1 MVLAAHLLRALRRRL
16 AAEHGGFIIEVV
28 VSAAL
33 IVTAGGGALMAMD
46 TVSEQT
52 GEQRTQAVGADVAQA
67 EMERLRAQKFET
79 LTALA
84 TTPETR
90 TVKSAADR
98 FTYTVVNTSAWAMQ
112 APSGAVSCTNSARN
126 PEALRVSTTVT
137 WPKMGRKPIRF
148 SSLVAAPV
156 GSAAQRGTYVVQ
168 VTDRN
173 GAGHSSLTVAMA
185 GPTGVTG
192 VTDVNG
198 CVRFTELPAG
208 AYTVT
213 FAKTGFVTPGG
224 ATSVSENV
232 DVVAGQTRSNS
243 WELDRAGTASLAY
256 RYRGA
261 GGAIVFPNRAQRPT
275 EATVDHANMAG
286 GAKVVD
292 TSSLMANDMSDAAN
306 RFTVPSLYPFFS
318 AYSAYAGGCVNAA
331 PPANTTGATSFS
343 ITPNAVTTT
352 TLDMPAM
359 RVEPGA
365 TEAGDL
371 VYVQTACSK
380 VLGPFTLLDG
390 GGKNNK
396 PEPDYAYLGAPYGPI
411 RLCVVDNTPAGTSGR
426 WDTYNAGASM
436 TVANDDFDADPKL
449 VGDGNGVDFNLRNR
463 TGAACDGWL

>member
-1 MVLAAHLLRALRRRL
+1 
-16 AAEHGGFIIEVV
+16 
-28 VSAAL
+28 
-33 IVTAGGGALMAMD
+33 MAMD

-52 GEQRTQAVGADVAQA
+52 GEQRMQAVGADVAQA

-79 LTALA
+79 LANLA

-90 TVKSAADR
+90 IVASAQEK
-98 FTYTVVNTSAWAMQ
+98 FKYTVVNTSAWAMQ

-126 PEALRVSTTVT
+126 PEALRLSTRVT
-137 WPKMGRKPIRF
+137 WPKMGRKPVVL

-156 GSAAQRGTYVVQ
+156 GSATQRGTYVVQ
-168 VTDRN
+168 VTDRS
-173 GAGHSSLTVAMA
+173 GTGHSSLTVAMA

-192 VTDVNG
+192 QTDVNG

-213 FAKTGFVTPGG
+213 FAKSGFVTPGG
-224 ATSVSENV
+224 SASVTENV

-261 GGAIVFPNRAQRPT
+261 GGAMVYPNRAQRPT
-275 EATVDHANMAG
+275 ESTVDHANMAG
-286 GAKVVD
+286 GARIIN
-292 TSSLMANDMSDAAN
+292 TSSLVANDMSDAAN

-331 PPANTTGATSFS
+331 PPATASGATSFS

-390 GGKNNK
+390 GVTKGKAN
-396 PEPDYAYLGAPYGPI
+396 PDYAFVGAPHGPV
-411 RLCVVDNTPAGTSGR
+411 RLCVVDNTPAGTTGR
-426 WDTYNAGASM
+426 WDTYNAGTSM
-436 TVANDDFDADPKL
+436 TVANDDYSTTPKL
-449 VGDGNGVDFNLRNR
+449 VGDGNGVDFNVRNR